1 MWYIVST
8 FSCCIKRK
16 NCRSTI
22 FGSQGVTVICKHTY
36 DDLCLSWIVDLI
48 NKVNCFC
55 FPIIVFMVYYFH
67 SMLWAIFRALR
78 ASCNFLVFWRLWLAD
93 DHVFW
98 MEETRNACAIF
109 MGENLLENIGLEK
122 GGGGR
127 VEMGNRGKISRLF
140 AIRVSKNSE
149 LKWRG

>member
-1 MWYIVST
+1 
-8 FSCCIKRK
+8 
-16 NCRSTI
+16 
-22 FGSQGVTVICKHTY
+22 
-36 DDLCLSWIVDLI
+36 
-48 NKVNCFC
+48 
-55 FPIIVFMVYYFH
+55 
-67 SMLWAIFRALR
+67 
-78 ASCNFLVFWRLWLAD
+78 
-93 DHVFW
+93 

-149 LKWRG
+149 LK